1 MEKQVQGKPFTNMEV
16 SSFCG
21 QIALILKSGI
31 SSLEGITIMLEDAAS
46 ADEKDILQAILD
58 HMQETGSMYQ
68 ALENTGLFP
77 SYMLH
82 MIQAP
87 LTRSCLH

>member
-1 MEKQVQGKPFTNMEV
+1 MHSPVLNSYFYANNHVYSYSENNGGHTMEKQVQGKPFTNMEV

-46 ADEKDILQAILD
+46 ADEKDI
-58 HMQETGSMYQ
+58 
-68 ALENTGLFP
+68 P
-77 SYMLH
+77 VSYTH
-82 MIQAP
+82 
-87 LTRSCLH
+87 LTLPTNSRV

>member
-1 MEKQVQGKPFTNMEV
+1 MEKQVQEKPFTNMEV
-16 SSFCG
+16 SAFCG

-58 HMQETGSMYQ
+58 HMQVTGSMYQ
-68 ALENTGLFP
+68 ALEITGLFP

-82 MIQAP
+82 MI
-87 LTRSCLH
+87 